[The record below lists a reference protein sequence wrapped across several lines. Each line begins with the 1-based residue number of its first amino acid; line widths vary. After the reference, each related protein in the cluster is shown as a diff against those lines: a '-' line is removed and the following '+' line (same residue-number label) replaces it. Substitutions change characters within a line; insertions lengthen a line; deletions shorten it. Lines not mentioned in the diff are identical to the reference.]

1 MPFPK
6 IGRNIAQRFNFLQTI
21 YLANLDG
28 ATDHVTLIFFC
39 NRREADTK
47 MFAYIKFLCDNICLN
62 RVAIVSPYISVAVI
76 SSYESVT
83 NLTYLDAIRSK
94 TGAEDYQRYIYLC
107 ICYLQN

>member
-21 YLANLDG
+21 YLANFDG
-28 ATDHVTLIFFC
+28 ATDHVTLIFFATAVKLTQKC
-39 NRREADTK
+39 LRN
-47 MFAYIKFLCDNICLN
+47 IKFLCDNIRLS
-62 RVAIVSPYISVAVI
+62 RVAIASPYISVAVI

-107 ICYLQN
+107 IC